1 MFVDCMSMGGNLL
14 LDIGPRA
21 DGTIPEEQVAV
32 LKELGRWIA
41 KHEEAVYPTRAGIPS
56 GHVQAYTT
64 LNQAGDILYV
74 YLPYAPNETLEIK
87 GLKSVIKRVRVVGT
101 GEELSWKRY
110 NDIDWSATP
119 GVYYIDVPASAL
131 DSRMTVL
138 AIELDGPATL
148 YEGAGQVISFNE

>member
-1 MFVDCMSMGGNLL
+1 MIVPFGIGNDCENALAGATFELSGN
-14 LDIGPRA
+14 
-21 DGTIPEEQVAV
+21 
-32 LKELGRWIA
+32 
-41 KHEEAVYPTRAGIPS
+41 GIVPIS
-56 GHVQAYTT
+56 VTT
-64 LNQAGDILYV
+64 SENGYM
-74 YLPYAPNETLEIK
+74 EIK